1 VILSACAGCA
11 KIERQTIMKISD
23 IEVIKLRVPGWDAST
38 FDGSYDDVVI
48 RVHTDA
54 GVVGIA
60 EVDSVPAVIEAIVNA
75 PSSHTG
81 AMGLKECVVG
91 QDPLDIP
98 RVWER
103 MYYHTRYF
111 GRRGCVIHA
120 MSGIEIA
127 LWDIKGKA
135 EGKSI
140 ADLIG
145 KKRRTRLKAYG
156 TVYPLGESEDQV
168 RANIDRALALGLRA
182 IKLAASEFWTD
193 DIDLT
198 GRLIS
203 AARKHVGPDIDL
215 MVDAVTAWSKAEDG
229 LPLMDI
235 FAENKILW
243 LEAPLELDDVE
254 GHARF
259 QGWGI
264 PIGGGDLGLTT
275 HFEFADI
282 LDRGKCDI
290 AQPDISLV
298 GGYIE
303 MLKVAEMVRV
313 RGKRIVPH
321 AYKTNLL
328 IATNMQFLAQHPV
341 EEMCEYATSVSPLRW
356 ELTEERLS
364 IDRNGMVAVP
374 EGPGL
379 GVSLSGTALEKY
391 RVR

>member
-1 VILSACAGCA
+1 VVLSASAGCA
-11 KIERQTIMKISD
+11 TIERQTIMKISD

-81 AMGLKECVVG
+81 SMGLKECVVG
-91 QDPLDIP
+91 LDPLDIP
-98 RVWER
+98 HVWER

-156 TVYPLGESEDQV
+156 TVYPLGETEDQV
-168 RANIDRALALGLRA
+168 RANLDRALALGLRA
-182 IKLAASEFWTD
+182 IKLAASEFWKD

-235 FAENKILW
+235 FAESKILW